1 MAFFDDFTAALKQKW
16 LQYYQVNHAWLALQM
31 ELEAVKTPDGGRRPP
46 SHLILGILNA
56 LEPKLAQL
64 MLPFARLNPSPDA
77 LIDVLELNIDPD
89 IALGNKPASKPE
101 PLAAPSIVTPPAAPI
116 EDAFEEEEESLAE
129 PVMVVRTTTVVMS
142 EEAIDDFDDE
152 PSIVLIESETQ
163 SFGDIGL
170 DEFGDTSDEVSVEE
184 DEGFGDI
191 ALDEFGDTS
200 SESEALSE
208 EDDGFGDIALDEFG
222 ETASESAAL
231 SEEDDGFGDI
241 ALDEF
246 GETASE
252 QPSAESDADFG
263 TELEAWGDETPEELE
278 IDLGD
283 MTLDEFGDTS
293 SKGLEDDDLDAFGDI
308 SFDPFSEPAAKS
320 DDDDDAWSK

>member
-77 LIDVLELNIDPD
+77 LIEVLELNIDPD

-101 PLAAPSIVTPPAAPI
+101 PLPAPSIVTPPVAPI
-116 EDAFEEEEESLAE
+116 VDAFEEEEEESLAE
-129 PVMVVRTTTVVMS
+129 PVMVVRTTTVVVS

-152 PSIVLIESETQ
+152 PSIVLIESET
-163 SFGDIGL
+163 
-170 DEFGDTSDEVSVEE
+170 
-184 DEGFGDI
+184 EGFGDI

-200 SESEALSE
+200 SEESVEEDEGFGDIGLDEFGETPSVSDELSE
-208 EDDGFGDIALDEFG
+208 EDEGFDDIALDEFG
-222 ETASESAAL
+222 ETST
-231 SEEDDGFGDI
+231 EE
-241 ALDEF
+241 
-246 GETASE
+246 
-252 QPSAESDADFG
+252 PSVESDADFG

-278 IDLGD
+278 VDLGD

-308 SFDPFSEPAAKS
+308 TFDPFSEPAAKS
-320 DDDDDAWSK
+320 DDDDAWSK

>member
-1 MAFFDDFTAALKQKW
+1 MAFFDDFTAALRQKW

-77 LIDVLELNIDPD
+77 LIEVLELNIDPD

-101 PLAAPSIVTPPAAPI
+101 PLPAPSIVTPPVVAPI
-116 EDAFEEEEESLAE
+116 EDAFDEEEESLVE
-129 PVMVVRTTTVVMS
+129 PVMVVSQTTVELS
-142 EEAIDDFDDE
+142 EGEIDDLDDE
-152 PSIVLIESETQ
+152 PSIVLIESETE
-163 SFGDIGL
+163 SFGDIAL
-170 DEFGDTSDEVSVEE
+170 DEFGDSSSEESVEEDEGFGGIALDEFGDSSDEVSVEE

-191 ALDEFGDTS
+191 ALDEFGETAS
-200 SESEALSE
+200 VSE
-208 EDDGFGDIALDEFG
+208 ELSGEEDESFGDITLDEF
-222 ETASESAAL
+222 ADNSS
-231 SEEDDGFGDI
+231 
-241 ALDEF
+241 DE
-246 GETASE
+246 
-252 QPSAESDADFG
+252 PRVESDADFG
-263 TELEAWGDETPEELE
+263 TDLEAWGDESPEELE
-278 IDLGD
+278 VDLGD

-293 SKGLEDDDLDAFGDI
+293 SKELEEDDLDAFGDI
-308 SFDPFSEPAAKS
+308 SFDPFGEPAAKS